1 MQELQ
6 SQIDRLTRRIL
17 MMVTPVRIT
26 TTDDTGLIHTAQVG
40 VSNTPEILDKVPVAH
55 YYGFH
60 ANVPPDTDAIAIFG
74 FGNRANPM
82 IVGHNNTQYRPKN
95 YKAGEVSL
103 YSMWGDSVKLG
114 ENNTHTVT
122 TKTSQITGS
131 DTATMTGT
139 NQAVVKSNTLITID
153 APTVHVTGRIQ
164 NPLVDA
170 LEARIAELETRLR
183 AVEARSG

>member
-114 ENNTHTVT
+114 ENNTLTLS

-139 NQAVVKSNTLITID
+139 NVANVDSNSVVNIN
-153 APTVHVTGRIQ
+153 APTINLNGKVNGA
-164 NPLVDA
+164 LVDA
-170 LEARIAELETRLR
+170 LEARIAELETRLL
-183 AVEARSG
+183 AVEARGA